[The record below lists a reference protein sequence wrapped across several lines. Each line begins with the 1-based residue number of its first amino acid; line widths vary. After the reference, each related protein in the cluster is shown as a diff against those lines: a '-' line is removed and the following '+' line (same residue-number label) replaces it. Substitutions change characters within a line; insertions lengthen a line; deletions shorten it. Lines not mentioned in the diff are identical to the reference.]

1 MRVFIQMEVHPPFQR
16 MEVCV
21 FVPSGNR
28 CGLSLMSSHLNKI
41 QLLILGFLLQKVS
54 TPDLLKPL
62 AQESPKRATS
72 PVLKQEDRLS
82 SPAPTPLFS
91 GGWRHGSLISINST
105 CTEMGNFDNTHVTGE
120 IEFAIRYCFRAHSLE
135 ICIQACKN
143 LACCLTGR
151 PRGNARPESRRTR
164 WSPPSRRP

>member
-1 MRVFIQMEVHPPFQR
+1 MWAKLDVFTFEQNPAINSGFSSPEGQQM
-16 MEVCV
+16 
-21 FVPSGNR
+21 
-28 CGLSLMSSHLNKI
+28 

-91 GGWRHGSLISINST
+91 GGWRHVSL
-105 CTEMGNFDNTHVTGE
+105 
-120 IEFAIRYCFRAHSLE
+120 
-135 ICIQACKN
+135 
-143 LACCLTGR
+143 
-151 PRGNARPESRRTR
+151 
-164 WSPPSRRP
+164 